1 MSNTQLIKKL
11 GSKQILGNVGK
22 LVAERCE
29 NDGDTYKAYTIF
41 GVANGVKTGNSTFG
55 EWIAFT
61 GTMEAVNHVTG
72 ESFAS
77 GQCFVPEPLQ
87 SMMVAELKKADSLE
101 FAFSVSVKR
110 RDDLERKYEYIVT
123 PITETRQADP
133 LEHLRKMVPQIAPAK
148 QLEMPVESDAEK
160 TPAKSAKVK

>member
-1 MSNTQLIKKL
+1 MSNTQLVKKL

-29 NDGDTYKAYTIF
+29 NDGDVYKAYTIF
-41 GVANGVKTGNSTFG
+41 GAVNGTKTGNSTFG
-55 EWIAFT
+55 EWLAFT

-72 ESFAS
+72 ESFAAA
-77 GQCFVPEPLQ
+77 QCFVPEPLQ
-87 SMMVAELKKADSLE
+87 SMMLAELKNSDSLE

-110 RDDLERKYEYIVT
+110 RDDLDRKYEYIVT

-133 LEHLRKMVPQIAPAK
+133 LAHLRQLVPQIAPAK
-148 QLEMPVESDAEK
+148 QLEIAVESDTEK
-160 TPAKSAKVK
+160 TPAKGKAK